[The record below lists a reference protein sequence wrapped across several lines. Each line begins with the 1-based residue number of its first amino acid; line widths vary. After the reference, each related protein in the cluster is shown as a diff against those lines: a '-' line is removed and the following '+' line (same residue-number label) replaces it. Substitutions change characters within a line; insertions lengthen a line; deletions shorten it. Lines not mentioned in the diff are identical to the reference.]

1 MRAAATVL
9 QHHETNRQSNGGS
22 FHPNA
27 HSVLGSKSGK
37 SVAIVVCTTEASSIY
52 RPRPPRLSPLYQ
64 LIERY
69 FPEFERTYDLRYQQR
84 YGP

>member
-1 MRAAATVL
+1 MSSAPFDLTDIVSICIVLLSTPRSRALLVRAPRSGT
-9 QHHETNRQSNGGS
+9 
-22 FHPNA
+22 
-27 HSVLGSKSGK
+27 SV
-37 SVAIVVCTTEASSIY
+37 VIVVCTTEASSIY